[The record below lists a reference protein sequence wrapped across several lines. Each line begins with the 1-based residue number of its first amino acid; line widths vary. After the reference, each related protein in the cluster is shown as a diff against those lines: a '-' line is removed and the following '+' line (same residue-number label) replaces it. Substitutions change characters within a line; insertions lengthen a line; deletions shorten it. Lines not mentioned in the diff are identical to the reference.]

1 MPSEHQEPITQLRSG
16 VFQKDGN
23 LIWVI
28 FIMYYFL
35 SAAESLGLDAVLS
48 VVALQQ
54 WQGLPGRGAVLGR
67 V

>member
-1 MPSEHQEPITQLRSG
+1 
-16 VFQKDGN
+16 
-23 LIWVI
+23 
-28 FIMYYFL
+28 MYYFL